1 MAEGLDLQLGVNLLA
16 NAPDLLQAQ
25 LPGQD
30 HPACAQIKP
39 ALGAGVVGNGLL
51 GGYMAL
57 AVGGVLPGQGK
68 GPQVGDDQR
77 IHSGIVQLFQIF
89 GQPGDLVISGHGV
102 HGHMDLDPMAVG
114 KGHGLWQR
122 LRGEVSREGPH
133 AEAGSGQIYRVR
145 AIQHGHIQLFHV
157 PGGGQQFKL
166 SHIILEW
173 PPGMPRA
180 LPA

>member
-1 MAEGLDLQLGVNLLA
+1 
-16 NAPDLLQAQ
+16 
-25 LPGQD
+25 
-30 HPACAQIKP
+30 
-39 ALGAGVVGNGLL
+39 
-51 GGYMAL
+51 MAL

-77 IHSGIVQLFQIF
+77 IHSGVVQLLQIF

-102 HGHMDLDPMAVG
+102 HGHMNLDPVAVSE
-114 KGHGLWQR
+114 GHGFWQF
-122 LRGEVSREGPH
+122 LRGKISREGPH
-133 AEAGSGQIYRVR
+133 PEAGSGQVDCVR
-145 AIQHGHIQLFHV
+145 TIQHGHIQLFHV